1 MEKVLYKCTT
11 SPLALKKR
19 LYLRGSG
26 KDSKDE
32 NQRFCH
38 KSKQSTKTRGKP
50 SGREGTHGEGNKAA
64 ALEARENQNHSFG
77 HPRKPRGS

>member
-11 SPLALKKR
+11 SPLVLKKR

-38 KSKQSTKTRGKP
+38 QRTWDQSKVPKP
-50 SGREGTHGEGNKAA
+50 GENLASNAAALFPSPWVPSLGREEAHGEGN
-64 ALEARENQNHSFG
+64 
-77 HPRKPRGS
+77 